1 MKSFRLLLPLL
12 RRYRLRFLV
21 GFLMVLCSVFIEV
34 LIPRYVADAING
46 MTARATLLDDLANYG
61 LMIVVLTALYGAF
74 RYLMRR
80 VLIDTSR
87 DIEFDFRNQIYDHLQ
102 RLDPTFYDNTS
113 TGDVMSRM
121 TNDID
126 LMRMAI
132 GPAVMY
138 TANAVATLPLAIGMM
153 LVLDWRMT
161 LAGIGP
167 LVLLPVLVKWFGAR
181 LHRRSREQQ
190 DQMAE
195 LTTFVQEALAGIR
208 IVKAYGQEE
217 ANARRFEGEN
227 AVYIDKSMAVAR
239 LQAFFFPC
247 IRLLAGLGMLLILYV
262 AAVRIVGGQSDFG
275 TLVAMLILF
284 GMIVWPMIAAGWVIN
299 IFQRAAAGLD
309 RINEI
314 LDARPR
320 IADPDE
326 PADVEPL
333 PAPLD
338 IEFRDLTFTYDGAT
352 RPALRNITLHVPA
365 GRTLGIVGR
374 VGSGKSTLV
383 HLLLRLYP
391 VERGQLFLGGID
403 INDWPLDALRRTVGI
418 VFQETFLFSDTIA
431 ENVRFGALRALSDE
445 EVAAAARAAD
455 IDKDIVE
462 FPKGYATMLGER
474 GINLSGGQKQ
484 RLSIARALVRDPAV
498 LLLDDCLSAV
508 DTHTEETILSALRS
522 TMRGRTTFLIS
533 HRISTVAPADDIIVL
548 EDGAIVARGTHEQL
562 LAQPG
567 LYASLHRKQLLEQEV
582 EGIA

>member
-1 MKSFRLLLPLL
+1 MKSFRLLLPLV

-21 GFLMVLCSVFIEV
+21 GFLMVLCSVCIEIM
-34 LIPRYVADAING
+34 IPRLVADAING
-46 MTARATLLDDLANYG
+46 MTARASLLDDLANYG
-61 LMIVVLTALYGAF
+61 LMIAVLTALYGAF

-153 LVLDWRMT
+153 LVLDWRMA

-167 LVLLPVLVKWFGAR
+167 LVFLPVLVKWFGAR

-195 LTTFVQEALAGIR
+195 LTTFVQEALSGIR
-208 IVKAYGQEE
+208 IVKAYGQEDS
-217 ANARRFEGEN
+217 NARRFDGEN
-227 AVYIDKSMAVAR
+227 AVYIDKSLAVAR
-239 LQAFFFPC
+239 LQALFFPC

-262 AAVRIVGGQSDFG
+262 AAVRIVAGQSDFG

-320 IADPDE
+320 IADADT
-326 PADVEPL
+326 PAVIETL

-352 RPALRNITLHVPA
+352 RPALRNITLRVPA

-391 VERGQLFLGGID
+391 VQPGQLFLGGID
-403 INDWPLDALRRTVGI
+403 INDWPLETLRRTVGI

-431 ENVRFGALRALSDE
+431 ENVRFGALRDLTDDD
-445 EVAAAARAAD
+445 VAAAARAAD
-455 IDKDIVE
+455 VDKDIVE

-533 HRISTVAPADDIIVL
+533 HRISTVAPADEIIVL
-548 EDGAIVARGTHEQL
+548 EDGAIAARGTHEQL